1 MNDLHALAAF
11 KALDEGRLQP
21 VGKGDVVVVTQ
32 EARKAAADLL
42 DEVSSLLGD
51 TGIGQVADLIRD
63 GEYDE
68 HDATLAFARFE
79 RDILARSR
87 SEAGGTIPA
96 DHPLAKGLRTSQKAL
111 DEIKRQQQAN
121 IAGYL
126 AMRNMPI
133 GSVAADARHQYG
145 RTGAG
150 EALATVN
157 AILEAAP
164 ELNPSNYD
172 HDQVCELNAAMVE
185 AYLFSRAILA
195 QPVEPSAPTQRM
207 AELFAAGLSEAQ
219 MRAIMALTD
228 QPQIARRGTFSPV
241 AAFNM
246 ISTGLVKLGFDKGRM
261 RDTYRLTAKGLA
273 VREVLMRPPE
283 DTP

>member
-1 MNDLHALAAF
+1 MTQAAMDNDTMVA
-11 KALDEGRLQP
+11 
-21 VGKGDVVVVTQ
+21 VTP

-87 SEAGGTIPA
+87 SEVGCTIPA

-111 DEIKRQQQAN
+111 DDIRRQEQAN

-126 AMRNMPI
+126 AMRDMPI
-133 GSVAADARHQYG
+133 GSVAADARHQSG

-150 EALATVN
+150 EAL
-157 AILEAAP
+157 
-164 ELNPSNYD
+164 
-172 HDQVCELNAAMVE
+172 
-185 AYLFSRAILA
+185 RAIREI
-195 QPVEPSAPTQRM
+195 EPE
-207 AELFAAGLSEAQ
+207 ELWGIPDRCTGDRPSFQTLDANEVFAIIDAALSQSTAG
-219 MRAIMALTD
+219 
-228 QPQIARRGTFSPV
+228 
-241 AAFNM
+241 
-246 ISTGLVKLGFDKGRM
+246 
-261 RDTYRLTAKGLA
+261 
-273 VREVLMRPPE
+273 E
-283 DTP
+283 DGA

>member
-1 MNDLHALAAF
+1 MTDNDTMVA
-11 KALDEGRLQP
+11 
-21 VGKGDVVVVTQ
+21 VTP

-87 SEAGGTIPA
+87 SEVGCTIPA

-111 DEIKRQQQAN
+111 DAIKRQEQAN

-126 AMRNMPI
+126 AMRDMPI
-133 GSVAADARHQYG
+133 GSVAADARHQSG

-150 EALATVN
+150 EAGWIVGNSDGTKWRVWDALGPKWTTDRDRATRYARRVD
-157 AILEAAP
+157 AE
-164 ELNPSNYD
+164 
-172 HDQVCELNAAMVE
+172 QVH
-185 AYLFSRAILA
+185 
-195 QPVEPSAPTQRM
+195 
-207 AELFAAGLSEAQ
+207 AEDEGAWRVVTYAAG
-219 MRAIMALTD
+219 
-228 QPQIARRGTFSPV
+228 
-241 AAFNM
+241 
-246 ISTGLVKLGFDKGRM
+246 
-261 RDTYRLTAKGLA
+261 
-273 VREVLMRPPE
+273 E
-283 DTP
+283 DGHD

>member
-1 MNDLHALAAF
+1 MIRTEGMTQAAMDNDTMV
-11 KALDEGRLQP
+11 E
-21 VGKGDVVVVTQ
+21 VTP

-87 SEAGGTIPA
+87 SEVGCTIPA

-111 DEIKRQQQAN
+111 DAIKRQEQAN

-126 AMRNMPI
+126 AMRDMPI
-133 GSVAADARHQYG
+133 GSVAADARHQSG

-150 EALATVN
+150 EALVPINTTPAMRQAGADQLFGAFN
-157 AILEAAP
+157 DDWGDDADAIWKAMIAAALSQSTAGEALRALR
-164 ELNPSNYD
+164 ED
-172 HDQVCELNAAMVE
+172 HRKLALFHASGGHSLPGDVDMLAFIRDLVVE
-185 AYLFSRAILA
+185 ARSDYVSCHESDKVGDADPSGFDEALRWIDAALT
-195 QPVEPSAPTQRM
+195 PSALSG
-207 AELFAAGLSEAQ
+207 EAGE
-219 MRAIMALTD
+219 
-228 QPQIARRGTFSPV
+228 G
-241 AAFNM
+241 
-246 ISTGLVKLGFDKGRM
+246 
-261 RDTYRLTAKGLA
+261 
-273 VREVLMRPPE
+273 E
-283 DTP
+283 